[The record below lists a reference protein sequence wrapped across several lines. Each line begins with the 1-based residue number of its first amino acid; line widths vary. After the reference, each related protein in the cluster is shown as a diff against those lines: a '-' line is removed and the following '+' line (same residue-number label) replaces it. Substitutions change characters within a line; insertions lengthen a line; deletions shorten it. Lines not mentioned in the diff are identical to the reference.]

1 MLDQKQKVM
10 IKGTRDGLTL
20 QLDDQCSFDT
30 IIKELENKLSDKLI
44 SEEEPLIRVSIQ
56 VGYRYV
62 NAEQEEVL
70 KEMVREKQNLVVE
83 EIESKVITKEAAREW
98 EQERSMTP
106 VSRTI
111 RSGQVEDVKGDLL
124 LIGDV
129 NPGGTVRATGNI
141 FILGKLFGV
150 AHAGTGGW
158 KGAVIAASY
167 FDPIQ
172 LRISDKISRSPD
184 QEEGEGSYMECGYID
199 KNEESIR
206 IDRIQKV
213 VKWRPE
219 LVSFERR
226 MNHG

>member
-1 MLDQKQKVM
+1 MDHKQKVM

-20 QLDDQCSFDT
+20 QLDDQCTFED
-30 IIKELENKLSDKLI
+30 IIEELEGKLSENLV

-56 VGYRYV
+56 LGYRYITPD
-62 NAEQEEVL
+62 QEEVL
-70 KEMVREKQNLVVE
+70 KEMIREKQHLVVE
-83 EIESKVITKEAAREW
+83 EIESKVMTKEAAMEW
-98 EQERSMTP
+98 EQDRSVNP
-106 VSRTI
+106 VSQTI
-111 RSGQVEDVKGDLL
+111 RSGQVIDVKGDLL

-167 FDPIQ
+167 MEPTQ

-184 QEEGEGSYMECGYID
+184 QEEVEGVYMECGFID
-199 KNEESIR
+199 EKEENIR

-219 LVSFERR
+219 LVSLERR